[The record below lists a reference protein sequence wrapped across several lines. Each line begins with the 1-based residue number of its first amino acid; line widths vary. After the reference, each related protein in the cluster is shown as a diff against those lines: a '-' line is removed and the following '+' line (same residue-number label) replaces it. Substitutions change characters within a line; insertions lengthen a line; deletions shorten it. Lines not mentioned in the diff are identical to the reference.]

1 MAFHHTLVLPYDL
14 DSRDARWPAV
24 ALNVSSLFGC
34 GFVQQKKIII
44 PHSGTKYFFWTC
56 LSMGHKVVAAYIDRK
71 RKSKQK

>member
-1 MAFHHTLVLPYDL
+1 MAFHHTPVLPYDL

-44 PHSGTKYFFWTC
+44 PHSGTKYFFLD
-56 LSMGHKVVAAYIDRK
+56 LSFHGSQGGGSIY
-71 RKSKQK
+71 